1 MYNVYYSILKQNC
14 FHGLIL
20 SLVIEVDE
28 KMVC

>member
-1 MYNVYYSILKQNC
+1 MCIYSILQQNC

-28 KMVC
+28 KMVF